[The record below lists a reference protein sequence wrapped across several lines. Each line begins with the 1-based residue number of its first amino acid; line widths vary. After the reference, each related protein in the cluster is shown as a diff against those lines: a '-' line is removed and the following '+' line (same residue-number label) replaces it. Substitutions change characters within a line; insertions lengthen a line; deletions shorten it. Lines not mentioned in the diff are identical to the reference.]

1 MGGDPNKVVE
11 VEQDGSLRLLPRKS
25 RAMARNGSINVF
37 TLEAMWN
44 GWALELRIAIVGIVL
59 RRAAELAKSTSS

>member
-25 RAMARNGSINVF
+25 F
-37 TLEAMWN
+37 EQ
-44 GWALELRIAIVGIVL
+44 
-59 RRAAELAKSTSS
+59 AKRFD